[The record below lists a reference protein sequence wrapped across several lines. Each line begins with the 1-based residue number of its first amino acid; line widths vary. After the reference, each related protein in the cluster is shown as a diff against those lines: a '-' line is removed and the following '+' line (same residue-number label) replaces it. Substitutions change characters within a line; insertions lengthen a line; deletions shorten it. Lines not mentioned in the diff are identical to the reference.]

1 MPQPIGIRGRTYE
14 RYSIRGRVTDRRE
27 GQPGAE
33 ASAGVVVLEDHRGR
47 TQALAVEPWTGA
59 LGVGQEVTAV
69 WLVRPDQGS
78 GPYVA
83 VRDHA
88 TGEVRYNDR
97 ALARLARPGWVL
109 LAGLLGGVLLRFS
122 ATGVGLALLGCA
134 AWWFAGIQG
143 RRHLKASGALLGMRT
158 DAAGK
163 TGSGAGHLHRP

>member
-14 RYSIRGRVTDRRE
+14 RYSIRGRVMDRRWGE
-27 GQPGAE
+27 PGAGT
-33 ASAGVVVLEDHRGR
+33 SAEVLVLEDGRGR

-59 LGVGQEVTAV
+59 VAVGHEVTAV
-69 WLVRPDQGS
+69 WLVRADRGS

-83 VRDHA
+83 VRDHG

-109 LAGLLGGVLLRFS
+109 LASLLGGVLLGFS
-122 ATGVGLALLGCA
+122 ITGVGLVLLGGA

-163 TGSGAGHLHRP
+163 PGSGAGHLHRP